1 MFRSLGQ
8 IIVTVLIVGLVLI
21 AGGIGWFLRS
31 SVEESGD
38 QGSPGADQLGETSAQ
53 MGKAILGPDGMLEPS
68 IAVAGVGLVQAKPDM
83 ASLSLGVQTQ
93 SSAASDAQAENSEL
107 MAKVIDA
114 IKALGIEDKDIST
127 HGLSLRPRFNREGET
142 IDAYVA
148 TNNVSV
154 IVRDLDQIGEVLD
167 AGFDAGAN
175 LAGGVQF
182 SIADPTDS
190 RDQAMELAVAD
201 ARSRADVLAKAAGVT
216 IVGVLS
222 VTEDSGGYPSPRA
235 MSGMVFAESAAMK
248 LATPIEPGE
257 LTISVRVRVVYS
269 ISS

>member
-1 MFRSLGQ
+1 
-8 IIVTVLIVGLVLI
+8 
-21 AGGIGWFLRS
+21 
-31 SVEESGD
+31 
-38 QGSPGADQLGETSAQ
+38 
-53 MGKAILGPDGMLEPS
+53 
-68 IAVAGVGLVQAKPDM
+68 M

-154 IVRDLDQIGEVLD
+154 IVRNLDQVGEVLD

-190 RDQAMELAVAD
+190 RNQAMELAVAD
-201 ARSRADVLAKAAGVT
+201 ARDRADVLADAAGVT

-235 MSGMVFAESAAMK
+235 MSGMAFAESAVMK
-248 LATPIEPGE
+248 LATSIEPGE
-257 LTISVRVRVVYS
+257 LYDQRQGAHRLLYRFLRQAVRETIRVNLGLPGALSHTERRATTTIRRVAIEYGS
-269 ISS
+269 PSNPP